1 MRVTGYRVQ
10 SGISKKGEG
19 DPYSMGAICLLVA
32 VENMKT
38 KNTTVTGKGFQGVEM
53 PLADEGVAQLEKLTF
68 PPGGIDLDLVLDQK
82 AFFGELKSVCV
93 GVRSMPKAA

>member
-1 MRVTGYRVQ
+1 MRVLGYRVQ

-19 DPYSMGAICLLVA
+19 DPYSMGAICLAVA

-38 KNTTVTGKGFQGVEM
+38 KNTTVSGKGAQGVEM
-53 PLADEGVAQLEKLTF
+53 PLTDEGVAQLEKVAF
-68 PPGGIDLDLVLDQK
+68 PPGGVELDLLLDQK
-82 AFFGELKSVCV
+82 AFFGELKTVCV